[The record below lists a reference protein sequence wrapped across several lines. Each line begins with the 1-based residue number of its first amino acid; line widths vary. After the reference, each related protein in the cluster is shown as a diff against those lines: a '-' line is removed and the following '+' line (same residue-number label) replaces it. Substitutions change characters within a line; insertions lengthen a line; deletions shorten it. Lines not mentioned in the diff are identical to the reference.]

1 MFMGWCIESTS
12 IVLVGA
18 GFSAAAT
25 DGDLPL
31 MKGFFDRLERK
42 TFPELFEFVNAV
54 GCDNVCKCVQ
64 EANVER
70 VLLVLDQIRTSPDSL
85 LPGWFDSW
93 KPNVTKMEDQFYNY
107 TLSRLRKSAIP
118 NGNWAADVLSRCGP
132 ETTII
137 SMNYDNIAERVL
149 SGRRGMIHGG
159 DRPTCPH
166 CKMRLILE
174 RGCSCGF
181 RVPFADE
188 SWQGAL
194 IKLHGS
200 IAWRR
205 CVNPGC
211 CSYQCLVADQH
222 CRPFDPCQCTN
233 CGANCAP
240 VLVMPTMSKNLV
252 NLPEISA
259 MWRTAQLA
267 FDKAES
273 LLMVGF
279 SLPTSDELL
288 IQLIRSACNSEHSLK
303 RVASIDLDPESVLRR
318 FSSLLPTGYGVEAV
332 ALPVERNK
340 APSWLDRD
348 CKEAHLS
355 TI

>member
-1 MFMGWCIESTS
+1 MGWCIESTS

-25 DGDLPL
+25 GGDLPL
-31 MKGFFDRLERK
+31 MKGFFDRLEWK
-42 TFPELFEFVNAV
+42 TFPELFDFVNAV

-70 VLLVLDQIRTSPDSL
+70 VLLVLDQIRNSPDSL

-93 KPNVTKMEDQFYNY
+93 KPNVTKMEDQFYDY
-107 TLSRLRKSAIP
+107 TLSRLRKSVIP
-118 NGNWAADVLSRCGP
+118 NGNWAADALSRCGP
-132 ETTII
+132 DTTII

-149 SGRRGMIHGG
+149 SGRSEMIHGG

-174 RGCSCGF
+174 RACSCGF

-188 SWQGAL
+188 SWHGAL

-240 VLVMPTMSKNLV
+240 VLVMPTMSKNLA
-252 NLPEISA
+252 NMPEISA
-259 MWRTAQLA
+259 MWRAAQLA

-273 LLMVGF
+273 LLMFGF

-303 RVASIDLDPESVLRR
+303 RVASVDLDPEGVLKR
-318 FSSLLPTGYGVEAV
+318 FASLLPTGYEVESV

-340 APSWLDRD
+340 APSWLDRN
-348 CKEAHLS
+348 CKETHVSA
-355 TI
+355 I